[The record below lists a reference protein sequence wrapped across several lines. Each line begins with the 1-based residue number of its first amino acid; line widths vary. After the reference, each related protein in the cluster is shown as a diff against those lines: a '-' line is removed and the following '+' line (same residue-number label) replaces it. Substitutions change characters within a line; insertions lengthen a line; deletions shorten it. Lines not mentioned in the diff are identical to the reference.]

1 MSFKNDS
8 IKRTSVKNMALFVFT
23 LISNGSMKISGDCTG
38 FI

>member
-23 LISNGSMKISGDCTG
+23 LISNEAMN
-38 FI
+38 